1 MRTFIGAMLGLL
13 VFVPHFAGASD
24 KAEHMQIASDV
35 CTRVLKT
42 HNYAPLSED
51 EARQKCEAFILSDT
65 RLMPFYK
72 YDLCR
77 SEQAALGRSTK
88 DIANFCGRYAG
99 GGLAIKIA
107 SARVKEAM
115 PNRPWKDWPL
125 RGQ

>member
-1 MRTFIGAMLGLL
+1 MRAFIGIMLVGLVL
-13 VFVPHFAGASD
+13 VPNSVVAGD
-24 KAEHMQIASDV
+24 GAEHQQVASDV
-35 CTRVLKT
+35 CSRVLNT
-42 HNYAPLSED
+42 HNYAPLSGR
-51 EARQKCEAFILSDT
+51 EARKQCEAFILSDP

-88 DIANFCGRYAG
+88 DIASTCGRYAG

-115 PNRPWKDWPL
+115 PNRPWKDWTP
-125 RGQ
+125 RN